1 MRVLVY
7 GMGNQGSLLA
17 HTLVTG
23 NNDVTVLARGER
35 AKQFRE
41 KGIVI
46 RHFIQRKTT
55 IDQVKV
61 ITELE
66 PHDVYDVI
74 FVVMKYTDFKSVLP
88 VLAINETKNI
98 LLVGNNFNPAEME
111 EYIKSN
117 STNEKNIAF
126 GFQMS
131 GGKKSKEQITVLR
144 TNAGEMVLGSLGE
157 KIQFQ
162 TMLEDI
168 FAKTKYK
175 LSFQEDIDAWFKN
188 HIIYVLPLNLAHFIK
203 DYDYKSAG
211 KDSALLKEVVKAMH
225 EGFDLLVDLGYKNIP
240 KGQADF
246 VTKHEYLNFLFYKLY
261 HHTPMVKQS
270 ESSFIEIKA
279 FYDELYKL
287 KATSSFKTPNL
298 DKLVKKAEEKYLLND
313 D

>member
-17 HTLVTG
+17 HTLVNG
-23 NNDVTVLARGER
+23 ENDVTILARGER
-35 AKQFRE
+35 AKKFKE
-41 KGIVI
+41 EGIVI

-55 IDQVKV
+55 IDKVKV

-88 VLAINETKNI
+88 VLAKNETKNI
-98 LLVGNNFNPAEME
+98 LLIGNNFNPAEMK
-111 EYIKSN
+111 EYLKS
-117 STNEKNIAF
+117 SSINEKNIAF

-131 GGKKSKEQITVLR
+131 GGRKYNDHITVLR
-144 TNAGEMVLGSLGE
+144 TNAGEMVLGALGE
-157 KIQFQ
+157 RINFQ

-175 LSFQEDIDAWFKN
+175 LTFQDDIDAWFKN

-211 KDSALLKEVVKAMH
+211 KDNTLLKEVVQAMH
-225 EGFDLLVDLGYKNIP
+225 EGFDLLTSLGYKNIP

-246 VTKHEYLNFLFYKLY
+246 ARKHEFINFLFYKLF
-261 HHTPMVKQS
+261 HLTPMVKQS

-287 KATSSFKTPNL
+287 KVTSNIKTPNL
-298 DKLVKKAEEKYLLND
+298 DKLVRQAEEKYLLNK
-313 D
+313 